1 MPSRSTDRAWYK
13 DPAKF
18 FDMPIPDSAT
28 PPEAWIPETWKQ
40 FVSLTGTQALWS
52 LTMIARVFYAAAASR
67 SSVINAHPQATHV
80 AYCRMTGVCPA
91 CAGKLDTVFETRQ
104 A

>member
-1 MPSRSTDRAWYK
+1 
-13 DPAKF
+13 
-18 FDMPIPDSAT
+18 
-28 PPEAWIPETWKQ
+28 
-40 FVSLTGTQALWS
+40 
-52 LTMIARVFYAAAASR
+52 MIARVFYAAAASR
-67 SSVINAHPQATHV
+67 SSIINAHPQATHV